1 MNLDYEYSGELKLY
15 RALIHDNCKSGD
27 DRIQVRIM
35 PYMAEITGDEEYNLP
50 KYPPFFKGH
59 TVRGYTEKD
68 AKSDNRNPTSVY
80 VLANQDFT
88 VGYVLDAVNEFN
100 GALQGALTNSW
111 DYQNTKSILQR
122 AGCVPK
128 GFKYEDLIVDV
139 NEGATLITIKSYK
152 NPFMVIMTAA
162 GDIFS
167 IQQNRIYMMARAGEA
182 SGNEASYIDIRPGRI
197 ECKSKVFDLSKSE
210 AVILGH
216 RGMNVLG
223 SFADTPVPCEG
234 INIAPVSTI
243 KV

>member
-1 MNLDYEYSGELKLY
+1 MNLNYEYSGELKLY

-59 TVRGYTEKD
+59 VVRGYTEKD
-68 AKSDNRNPTSVY
+68 AKSDNKDPTSIY

-111 DYQNTKSILQR
+111 DYQNTKSILTR
-122 AGCVPK
+122 AGCLPK
-128 GFKYEDLIVDV
+128 NFKYEDLVVDM
-139 NEGATLITIKSYK
+139 NEGGTLLIVKSYK
-152 NPFMVIMTAA
+152 NPILVVMTAA

-167 IQQNRIYMMARAGEA
+167 IQQNRIYMMARSGPNTGE
-182 SGNEASYIDIRPGRI
+182 EASYIDIRPGRI

-216 RGMNVLG
+216 RGLNVLG
-223 SFADTPVPCEG
+223 SFSDTAVPCEG
-234 INIAPVSTI
+234 INITPVNSI
-243 KV
+243 KI